1 MSGRR
6 PRVLAAL
13 GAVLALAAVVWW
25 VAPRGEPGHDR
36 GSVSP
41 AASEDD
47 EAAESAGPGRPRPD
61 HDHPHSAPPRKAG
74 AQPASGATEEDPEAR
89 PGGPDPLPPV
99 QSRRER
105 ELPASHKS
113 MQASRIAASLLER
126 RARAEQRALLAEQ
139 RGDKEEAARQRVIA
153 ARLAA
158 RAARLQGDSEAFRA
172 AAEPGAGTPEPG
184 AGTPESP
191 DAPDSP
197 EPPDPTNS
205 PDSPGASEKP

>member
-1 MSGRR
+1 VNGRR

-25 VAPRGEPGHDR
+25 AAPRGKPGHDR

-47 EAAESAGPGRPRPD
+47 GEAESAGPGRPHPD
-61 HDHPHSAPPRKAG
+61 RDHPHEPHPGPPRKAD
-74 AQPASGATEEDPEAR
+74 AQPASEATDEGSEAR

-126 RARAEQRALLAEQ
+126 RARAEQKALLAEQ
-139 RGDKEEAARQRVIA
+139 RGDKEEAARQHVIA

-172 AAEPGAGTPEPG
+172 AAESGAGTPRARRRHPRHPRV
-184 AGTPESP
+184 AGCS
-191 DAPDSP
+191 
-197 EPPDPTNS
+197 
-205 PDSPGASEKP
+205 